1 MDNIKQQTLNALS
14 ALGYNNIREIEAVC
28 INMEATNGKDKILV
42 VPIIE
47 EFTQSESYFRYILQ
61 QANDNNYNTINFVAR
76 TTKPMELFDSLDL
89 DELCSNLTVEWI
101 ILKY

>member
-1 MDNIKQQTLNALS
+1 MDSIKQQTLNALS
-14 ALGYNNIREIEAVC
+14 ALGYNNIREIEAAC

-47 EFTQSESYFRYILQ
+47 EFTQSESYFRYILK
-61 QANDNNYNTINFVAR
+61 QANDNSYNTINFVAR

-101 ILKY
+101 ILKH

>member
-1 MDNIKQQTLNALS
+1 MDSIKQQTLNALS
-14 ALGYNNIREIEAVC
+14 ALGYNNIREIEAAC

-47 EFTQSESYFRYILQ
+47 EFTQSESYFRYILK
-61 QANDNNYNTINFVAR
+61 QANDNSYNTINFVAR
-76 TTKPMELFDSLDL
+76 TTKPMELFDTLDL
-89 DELCSNLTVEWI
+89 YELCSDLTVEWI

>member
-1 MDNIKQQTLNALS
+1 MDNIKQQTLKALS
-14 ALGYNNIREIEAVC
+14 ALGYNNIREIEAAC

-47 EFTQSESYFRYILQ
+47 EFTQSESYFRYILK
-61 QANDNNYNTINFVAR
+61 QANDNSYNTINFVAR

>member
-1 MDNIKQQTLNALS
+1 MDSIKQQTLNALS
-14 ALGYNNIREIEAVC
+14 ALGYNNIREIEAAC

-47 EFTQSESYFRYILQ
+47 EFTQSESYFRYILK
-61 QANDNNYNTINFVAR
+61 QANGNSYNTINFVAR

-89 DELCSNLTVEWI
+89 YKLCNDLTVEWI

>member
-1 MDNIKQQTLNALS
+1 
-14 ALGYNNIREIEAVC
+14 
-28 INMEATNGKDKILV
+28 MEATNGKDKILV

-47 EFTQSESYFRYILQ
+47 EFTQSESYFRYILK
-61 QANDNNYNTINFVAR
+61 QANDNSYNTINFVAR
-76 TTKPMELFDSLDL
+76 TTKPMELFNSLYL

>member
-1 MDNIKQQTLNALS
+1 MDSIKQQTLNALS
-14 ALGYNNIREIEAVC
+14 ALGYNNIREIETAC

-42 VPIIE
+42 VPIIK

-76 TTKPMELFDSLDL
+76 TTKPLELFDSLDL

-101 ILKY
+101 ILKH

>member
-1 MDNIKQQTLNALS
+1 MDSIKQQTLNALS
-14 ALGYNNIREIEAVC
+14 ALGYNNIREIETAC

-47 EFTQSESYFRYILQ
+47 EFTQSESYFRYILR
-61 QANDNNYNTINFVAR
+61 QANDNSYNTINFVAR

-101 ILKY
+101 ILKH

>member
-1 MDNIKQQTLNALS
+1 MDSIKQQTLNALS
-14 ALGYNNIREIEAVC
+14 ALGYNNIREIETAC
-28 INMEATNGKDKILV
+28 INMDATNGKDRILV

-47 EFTQSESYFRYILQ
+47 KFMQSESYFRYILQ

-89 DELCSNLTVEWI
+89 DELCNNLTVEWI
-101 ILKY
+101 ILKH

>member
-1 MDNIKQQTLNALS
+1 MDSIKQQTLNALS
-14 ALGYNNIREIEAVC
+14 ALGYNNIREIEAAC

-47 EFTQSESYFRYILQ
+47 EFTQSESYFRYILK

-76 TTKPMELFDSLDL
+76 TTKPMELFDTLEL
-89 DELCSNLTVEWI
+89 YELCSNLTVEWI
-101 ILKY
+101 TLKY

>member
-1 MDNIKQQTLNALS
+1 MDSIKQQTLNALS
-14 ALGYNNIREIEAVC
+14 ALGYNNIREIETAC

-47 EFTQSESYFRYILQ
+47 EFTQSESYFRYILR

-101 ILKY
+101 ILKH

>member
-1 MDNIKQQTLNALS
+1 MDSIKQQTLNALS
-14 ALGYNNIREIEAVC
+14 ALGYNNIREIETAC

-101 ILKY
+101 TLKY